1 MEYKTSA
8 IALKYF
14 KYSESSIISKIF
26 TKSNGVKSFLITGAY
41 KRKRKKTALLQPL
54 SLIEI
59 TGFSKNKSSFD
70 KLIEAK
76 LSSPITHNIKINLLK
91 LFICE
96 VLSKVIL
103 ENKKDHKLF
112 DFIWETVLSLNNN
125 LTVSKNFALVFLIN
139 LSGHLGFLPNRGEL
153 GELELLHLF
162 QNKDDESFFKKNFNL
177 LLINPFQKLKKSE
190 RAKMFYFILDFY
202 RENEHELKNL
212 NSHQII
218 SDLK

>member
-8 IALKYF
+8 ITLKYF

-26 TKSNGVKSFLITGAY
+26 TKSNGVKSFLIKGAY
-41 KRKRKKTALLQPL
+41 NRKRKKTALLQPL

-59 TGFSKNKSSFD
+59 IGFSKNKSSFD

-103 ENKKDHKLF
+103 ENKKDHRLF
-112 DFIWETVLSLNNN
+112 GFIWETVLSLNNN
-125 LTVSKNFALVFLIN
+125 LTINKNFALVFLIN
-139 LSGHLGFLPNRGEL
+139 LSGYLGFLPNK
-153 GELELLHLF
+153 GELEELELFHLF
-162 QNKDDESFFKKNFNL
+162 QNKDNESFFKKTFNL
-177 LLINPFQKLKKSE
+177 LLINPFQKLKKSD
-190 RAKMFYFILDFY
+190 RTKMFYYILDFY
-202 RENEHELKNL
+202 SENGHDLKNL